1 MEENLAKIITNAV
14 AEGIKQGGGCNLQSA
29 DGKDP
34 YELLTIEQVC
44 EEFHV
49 GETKARRMFKDP
61 EFQAQRYMSP
71 HRVARISV
79 QKYMTVGHDYLCGKE
94 E

>member
-1 MEENLAKIITNAV
+1 
-14 AEGIKQGGGCNLQSA
+14 
-29 DGKDP
+29 
-34 YELLTIEQVC
+34 
-44 EEFHV
+44 
-49 GETKARRMFKDP
+49 MFKDP

-94 E
+94 EWIVKQKLRQAYIRGMVDLSMFLFVIVNISYFGVYVVEKYFMWGGKLNE